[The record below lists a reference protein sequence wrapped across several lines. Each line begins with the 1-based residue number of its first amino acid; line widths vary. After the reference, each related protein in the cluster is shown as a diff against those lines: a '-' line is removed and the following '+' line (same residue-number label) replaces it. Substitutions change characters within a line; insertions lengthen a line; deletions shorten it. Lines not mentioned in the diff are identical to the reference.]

1 MNVVI
6 AAATAVLMVMVAT
19 GIYNLQSWLEDGAYR
34 RHFYD

>member
-19 GIYNLQSWLEDGAYR
+19 GIYNLQSWLEDGSYR
-34 RHFYD
+34 HDCRL